1 MKKLAL
7 SDIHESLG
15 AKMVEFAGFYMPV
28 QYEGV
33 NAEHQA
39 VREEVG
45 VFDVSHMGEVF
56 VKGENAE
63 KFLQYIS
70 SNDVSKLTPGKVQ
83 YSYLPNEKGGIV
95 DDFLLYMIAENEY
108 MLVLNASNLEK
119 DTDWLHSHNSFDCKI
134 DNQSDNYS
142 LLAVQGPESI
152 TLLQQLTAEDLSAI
166 KYYNFTIGTIAE
178 VDNVLISRTG
188 YTGEVGFELYV
199 SNENVKQLWDALF
212 TTDIDIKPIGLAAR
226 DTLRLEKGFCLY
238 GNDIDETTSPLE
250 AGLGWITKFSTS
262 FINAENLQKQKDD
275 NVLKRKLAGIELIDR
290 GIARKNYIL
299 LNAKDEEIGII
310 TSGTMSPTLKK
321 SIAMA
326 YVLTDYSAIDQEV
339 FVQIRNKKIKA
350 KIVAIPFVK

>member
-1 MKKLAL
+1 MKKLGL

-39 VREEVG
+39 VRQKVG

-70 SNDVSKLTPGKVQ
+70 SNDVSKLNPGKVQ
-83 YSYLPNEKGGIV
+83 YSYLPNKKGGVV

-108 MLVLNASNLEK
+108 MLVLNASNLQK
-119 DTDWLHSHNSFDCKI
+119 DIEWIHAHNTFDCKI

-152 TLLQQLTAEDLSAI
+152 TLLQQLTAEDLSAL
-166 KYYNFTIGTIAE
+166 KYYNFIIGTIAG
-178 VDNVLISRTG
+178 VDDVVISRTG

-199 SNENVKQLWDALF
+199 RNENVKQLWDALF
-212 TTDIDIKPIGLAAR
+212 TADIDVNPIGLAAR

-262 FINAENLQKQKDD
+262 FINAENLQKQKD
-275 NVLKRKLAGIELIDR
+275 NGLKRKLAGIELIDR
-290 GIARKNYIL
+290 GIARKDYIV

-321 SIAMA
+321 SIAMT
-326 YVLTDYSAIDQEV
+326 YILTEYSEIDQQV

-350 KIVAIPFVK
+350 KIVEVPFVK

>member
-1 MKKLAL
+1 MKKLGL

-39 VREEVG
+39 VRQEVG

-70 SNDVSKLTPGKVQ
+70 SNDVSKLTSGKVQ
-83 YSYLPNEKGGIV
+83 YSYLPNEKGGVV

-108 MLVLNASNLEK
+108 MLVLNASNLQK
-119 DTDWLHSHNSFDCKI
+119 DIEWLQAHNTFDCKI

-166 KYYNFTIGTIAE
+166 NYYNFTIGIIAGIHD
-178 VDNVLISRTG
+178 VIISRTG

-199 SNENVKQLWDALF
+199 RNENVKQLWDALF
-212 TTDIDIKPIGLAAR
+212 TADIDVKPIGLAAR

-262 FINAENLQKQKDD
+262 FINAENLQKQND
-275 NVLKRKLAGIELIDR
+275 NGLKRKLAGIELIDR
-290 GIARKNYIL
+290 GIARKDYII

-326 YVLTDYSAIDQEV
+326 YIITEYSEIDQQV

-350 KIVAIPFVK
+350 KIVEIPFVK